1 MGPIVVQIVR
11 AVVTQIAKYACKQA
25 AKQAGKQALNLT
37 AKQTVKQSAKQVGK
51 QVGKNKNNNL
61 TGGENVKRQFANE
74 KQNIDNN
81 KHFESLED
89 ILKKNLKNEHSSK
102 QQTSN
107 YSQFGLPGNMQ
118 KTNIFRFP

>member
-11 AVVTQIAKYACKQA
+11 AVVTQIAKYACKQ
-25 AKQAGKQALNLT
+25 
-37 AKQTVKQSAKQVGK
+37 TVKQVVKKTATQAVKQGAKQVGK
-51 QVGKNKNNNL
+51 QVGKSKNNNL
-61 TGGENVKRQFANE
+61 TGGENVKRHIANE
-74 KQNIDNN
+74 KQDIDNN

-107 YSQFGLPGNMQ
+107 YSQFGLPGNMP
-118 KTNIFRFP
+118 KTNIFRFPSS